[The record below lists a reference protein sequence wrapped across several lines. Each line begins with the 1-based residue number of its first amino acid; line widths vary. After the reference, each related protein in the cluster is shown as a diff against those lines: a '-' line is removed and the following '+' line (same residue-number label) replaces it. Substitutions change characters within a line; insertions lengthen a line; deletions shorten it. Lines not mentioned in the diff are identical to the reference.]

1 MISILM
7 IVVAKAGWNIYS
19 NQIVKRST
27 YNTWKTKRFSNNCSV
42 IFFFFF
48 YRFSGITNVNRITL
62 YSIAVKQFFKHGC
75 LRLKTSVLMSLS
87 PSISRVT
94 CSKIKS
100 FLFTLIYRDIV
111 IKNLFTRNV
120 FNLRKLKNER

>member
-7 IVVAKAGWNIYS
+7 IVVAKAGRNIYS

-42 IFFFFF
+42 IFFFF

-100 FLFTLIYRDIV
+100 FLFTLIYRHIV
-111 IKNLFTRNV
+111 IKNLFTRRNV

>member
-42 IFFFFF
+42 IFFFF
-48 YRFSGITNVNRITL
+48 YWFSGITNVNRITL

-100 FLFTLIYRDIV
+100 FLFTLIYRHIV
-111 IKNLFTRNV
+111 IKNLFTRRNV

>member
-100 FLFTLIYRDIV
+100 LLFTLIYRDIV

>member
-7 IVVAKAGWNIYS
+7 IVVAKAGRNIYS

-42 IFFFFF
+42 IFFF

-62 YSIAVKQFFKHGC
+62 YSTAVKQFFKHGC

-100 FLFTLIYRDIV
+100 FLFTLIYRHIV

>member
-7 IVVAKAGWNIYS
+7 IVVAKAGRNIYS

-42 IFFFFF
+42 IFFFF

-100 FLFTLIYRDIV
+100 FLFTLIYRDTV